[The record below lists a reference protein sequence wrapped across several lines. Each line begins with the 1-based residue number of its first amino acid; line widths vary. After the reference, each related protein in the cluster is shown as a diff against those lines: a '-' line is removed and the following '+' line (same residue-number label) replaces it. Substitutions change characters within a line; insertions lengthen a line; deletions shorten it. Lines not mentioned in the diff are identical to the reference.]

1 MSSCNT
7 AIKIT
12 PYEIIDVTKHTD
24 LEWSFRIRSDMAIQY
39 GQYIDLVLPMYGEV
53 PIAISDFGNGYLE
66 IMGSKHGCTMEA
78 LFEKKIGDQVWLRK
92 PKGSGY
98 PLSKFNDKHLVVIA
112 QGTGVGAVKG
122 LLATIV
128 ENHTF

>member
-24 LEWSFRIRSDMAIQY
+24 LEWSFRVRSDMAIQY

-92 PKGSGY
+92 LRDRVTRYRSSTTSTW
-98 PLSKFNDKHLVVIA
+98 LSSHR
-112 QGTGVGAVKG
+112 G
-122 LLATIV
+122 LALAR
-128 ENHTF
+128 